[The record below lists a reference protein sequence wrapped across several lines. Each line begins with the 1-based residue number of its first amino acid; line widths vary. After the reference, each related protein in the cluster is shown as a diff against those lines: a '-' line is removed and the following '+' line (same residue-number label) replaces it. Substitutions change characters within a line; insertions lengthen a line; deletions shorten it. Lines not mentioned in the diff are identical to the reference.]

1 MEQGLLLVFFVRE
14 KDRLH
19 GKPAFEWLLSQAKT
33 LGIGG
38 GSAFRA
44 VAGFGRHGR
53 LHEDHFFELSGDM
66 AIQVE
71 LLATPAQAERMVQAV
86 RDAQGSFAY
95 MEAPCRYG
103 MTIEAA
109 NPHCDADPGN

>member
-1 MEQGLLLVFFVRE
+1 MEEGMLLVFFVRE
-14 KDRLH
+14 KDKLH
-19 GKPAFEWLLSQAKT
+19 GKPAFEWLLGEAKA
-33 LGIGG
+33 LGIAG

-71 LLATPAQAERMVQAV
+71 LLVTPDQRERMLQAV
-86 RDAQGSFAY
+86 RDAHGSFAY

-103 MTIEAA
+103 LTA
-109 NPHCDADPGN
+109 

>member
-1 MEQGLLLVFFVRE
+1 MEDGLLLVFFVRE
-14 KDRLH
+14 RDRLH
-19 GKPAFEWLLSQAKT
+19 GKPAFEWLLSQARA
-33 LGIGG
+33 LDIAG

-44 VAGFGRHGR
+44 VAGFGRHRR

-71 LLATPAQAERMVQAV
+71 LLVTPDQRERMLQAV
-86 RDAQGSFAY
+86 RDAHGSFAY

-103 MTIEAA
+103 VT
-109 NPHCDADPGN
+109 N